1 MRAGITYCII
11 KSKANIVQIS
21 SAIIKTSM
29 YFTRL
34 EREEYYK
41 IYRPYS
47 LKKAAYVIN
56 SHFSVCFM
64 ASWNTCTQY
73 TLGNFSYI
81 YIAEMFMAVDL
92 QI

>member
-1 MRAGITYCII
+1 MLAGIAYYII

-29 YFTRL
+29 YFTRF

-47 LKKAAYVIN
+47 LKKLL
-56 SHFSVCFM
+56 M
-64 ASWNTCTQY
+64 
-73 TLGNFSYI
+73 
-81 YIAEMFMAVDL
+81 
-92 QI
+92 